1 MESRKLVSRALLL
14 SLAVLL
20 FAVPVLGQA
29 NSGKAV
35 IYIGGSFNKA
45 LPDGAENG
53 FFGIDMFAGKMVTNN
68 LCLGAHFGVDVV
80 HYYKYT
86 VSSSTDEGGGD
97 YTERLSVIPILFK
110 ARYYYSFSTMFQVH
124 AQAGIGVYNTIS
136 NLGGNHIGGI
146 SGNDMRP
153 GGSLGIG
160 FDYWFL
166 LTTGVTFELEY
177 HAFTTEGDAGTFDYV
192 QFRVDYSI
200 IKF

>member
-1 MESRKLVSRALLL
+1 MKSRKLGSRALLL

-20 FAVPVLGQA
+20 FAVPVFGQA

-35 IYIGGSFNKA
+35 IYIGGSYSKA

-53 FFGIDMFAGKMVTNN
+53 FFGLDFYAGKMLTNN
-68 LCLGAHFGVDVV
+68 LCLGAYFGMDIV

-86 VSSSTDEGGGD
+86 VSSSADEGGGD
-97 YTERLSVIPILFK
+97 YTERLSVIPITLK
-110 ARYYYSFSTMFQVH
+110 ARYYHSFSTMFQVH
-124 AQAGIGVYNTIS
+124 AQVGVGVYNTIAR
-136 NLGGNHIGGI
+136 LGGGCVGGVC
-146 SGNDMRP
+146 GNGTRP
-153 GGSLGIG
+153 GGSIGIG

-177 HAFTTEGDAGTFDYV
+177 HAFTTEGDAGIFDYV
-192 QFRVDYSI
+192 QLRVDYSI